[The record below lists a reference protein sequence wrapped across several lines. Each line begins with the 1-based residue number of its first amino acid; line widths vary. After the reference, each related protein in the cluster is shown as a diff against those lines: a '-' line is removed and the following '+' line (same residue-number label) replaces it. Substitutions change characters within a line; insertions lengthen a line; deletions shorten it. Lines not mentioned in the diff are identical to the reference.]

1 MLYNRGNDLHRSART
16 RKPNRSVRRHSS
28 AKLRR
33 SAIQPLEERRV
44 LSVDYLQFP
53 LVSDQTNALL
63 QDANLVNP
71 WGLGV
76 SGVGGNLWVASQATG
91 AATSYSGDFN
101 SQPLAK
107 TSLVVGI
114 PSGSPIAI
122 APNDSGDFPVS
133 SGAASG
139 TSSFLFGNTSGQI
152 SGWNA
157 NVPPPNPSIA
167 AQLAATVAGAE
178 FTGLAVGKSGG
189 LNLLYAAD
197 FHNGQ
202 IDVFDTN
209 FQPVVLTGSFVDP
222 FMPAGFAPFNIQ
234 NFGGSLYV
242 TYARQDAAKQNF
254 VAGPGNGFID
264 VFNENGTFFQR
275 LVTGF
280 PGSSLSPIDAPW
292 GLAIAPNNFGSLS
305 NTLLVANAGDG
316 RIEGFNTFNGA
327 FAGTLS
333 DPNGNPITI
342 DGLHGISFGNNVS
355 FGARGVLF
363 YSAGPASQTHGL
375 VGSIESADG
384 VPIDSVGGAFSAVA
398 GSLFSGVVATFADVN
413 TANTASSYRATIAWG
428 DGTSSQ
434 GDLIPL
440 GGGRFNVSS
449 SHVYPH
455 TGTFAVTVT
464 TVDPQNHSTT
474 ANAQAQVSGGAISLV
489 GQNLSPTEGLAFA
502 GTVASFSDA
511 DGNTSVAAYTA
522 TIRWGDGTTTTGT
535 ISASGSG
542 FKISGSHTYAEEG
555 SHSIVISLADSD
567 GAAASSTAT
576 ATVADGAIGMLASN
590 LNVVEGTAFS
600 GVVATFTDANPSGVV
615 SDFTATIR
623 WGDGTTTAGTITAI
637 SGGSQVAGGHTYA
650 DEGNFTVQVIV
661 KDVGGASATVSPTAN
676 VAEGDLLAG
685 SIVLATPT
693 EGANVTSAVAVISD
707 TNTNNALDDFTAA
720 IDWGDGTVSLGTIS
734 GSGGAFTVSGAHVY
748 ADEGTFV
755 VRVTMQDDAPGT
767 AALTLSGNV
776 TVAEGDAFTPIPGS
790 FTPTEGHAFSGAVA
804 SFAESNPAAQ
814 PSDFTAT
821 IDWGD
826 GTMTAGTIAA
836 VAGKFVVSG
845 SHTYAEDGAY
855 PARVVIADDAPGTA
869 TSTANVNVNVADA
882 PITTSGTSL
891 ALTEGIAFSGLVA
904 RLTDANPNAT
914 PADFTVTLSWGDGV
928 ISTGTVV
935 ANGPGGFDIIGSHA
949 YNEGGSYLIG
959 VNVKDVGGSTSGV
972 ITPATVA
979 DYPIVGAPVAISGTE
994 GVAFSGAVATFTDA
1008 DPDGGSPSEYTV
1020 AIDWGDG
1027 TTTTGVVSG
1036 SAGSYT
1042 VSGSHAFADEA
1053 SGVTMTIRDAGGS
1066 SAVVHSPANIADAD
1080 ALTGSGA
1087 TISPIEGQ
1095 SFSGIVATF
1104 SNVNAANS
1112 PSDFTAAIDW
1122 GDGSTSAGTLSG
1134 SGGSYTVSGAH
1145 TYADEATHTAR
1156 VVIADDAPG
1165 TATATA
1171 LATVDVVDAP
1181 ITPKS
1186 LTIHPTENS
1195 TFSGVAASFVDGNPA
1210 AAASD
1215 FTASIDWGDGT
1226 TTAGTVVAAGGGA
1239 FNVIGSHAFGE
1250 EGSSSTIHVSIQDV
1264 GGSSAMAQTTAVV
1277 IDAPLSLSAVAVNS
1291 FEASTGSVT
1300 VATFTDPGGQE
1311 PIANYSATID
1321 WGDGVTSAGSIALNG
1336 GVYTVSGSHAYADEG
1351 HFTVTVSASEVG
1363 GGSGGGSAG
1372 ATILEEILATG
1383 GRGTPT
1389 ERWVNEVFHDL
1400 LGRQAEAG
1408 ALTYWGGIAAAGG
1421 DRQQIIAQ
1429 IQNSDEYRLD
1439 QTQALFQHY
1448 LHRAADPGAQT
1459 FGAAFLASGHTV
1471 EQLADVLIGSSEYFH
1486 VRGGGTNDGF
1496 IDALFADALGRPAD
1510 PGARHFFDAALA
1522 SGATT
1527 GQVALAILS
1536 SGEYFDRVVEDVYLR
1551 LVERPADAGGLNY
1564 WANQLAHGARDE
1576 QITSGI
1582 AASGEYFNK
1591 TAP

>member
-1 MLYNRGNDLHRSART
+1 MHNVRGNDSRPLAR
-16 RKPNRSVRRHSS
+16 RQKPARS

-33 SAIQPLEERRV
+33 SAIQSLEERRV
-44 LSVDYLQFP
+44 LSVDYLQFA

-63 QDANLVNP
+63 QDANLVDP

-76 SGVGGNLWVASQATG
+76 SGVGGNLWVANQATG

-101 SQPLAK
+101 GQPLAK

-114 PSGSPIAI
+114 PGGSPVAL

-139 TSSFLFGNTSGQI
+139 TSSFLFGDTSGQI

-178 FTGLAVGKSGG
+178 FTGLTVGQSGG

-209 FQPVVLTGSFVDP
+209 FQPVVLTGSFDDP
-222 FMPAGFAPFNIQ
+222 FLPAGYAPFNIQ
-234 NFGGSLYV
+234 NFGGLLYV
-242 TYARQDAAKQNF
+242 TYAKQDAAKQNF
-254 VAGPGNGFID
+254 VAGPGQGFID

-280 PGSSLSPIDAPW
+280 PGSTFPPINAPW
-292 GLAIAPNNFGSLS
+292 GLAIAPSNFGNLS
-305 NTLLVANAGDG
+305 NALLVANAGDG
-316 RIEGFNTFNGA
+316 RIEGFDTFNGA

-342 DGLHGISFGNNVS
+342 DGLHGLSFGNNVS
-355 FGARGVLF
+355 FGARGILF
-363 YSAGPASQTHGL
+363 YSAGPASQTHGF

-384 VPIDSVGGAFSAVA
+384 VPIDAVGGGFSAVA
-398 GSLFSGVVATFADVN
+398 GSLFSGVVATFADAN
-413 TANTASSYRATIAWG
+413 PANTASSYRATIAWG

-434 GDLIPL
+434 GDMIPL
-440 GGGRFNVSS
+440 GGGRFNVSG
-449 SHVYPH
+449 SHVYPR
-455 TGTFAVTVT
+455 TGAFAATVT
-464 TVDPQNHSTT
+464 IVDPQNHSTV
-474 ANAQAQVSGGAISLV
+474 ANAQAQVSGGALSLV
-489 GQNLSPTEGLAFA
+489 GQNLNATEGLVFN
-502 GTVASFSDA
+502 GTVATFSDA
-511 DGNTSVAAYTA
+511 DGNTSAAAYAA
-522 TIRWGDGTTTTGT
+522 TIRWGDGTTTSGT
-535 ISASGSG
+535 ISANGSG
-542 FKISGSHTYAEEG
+542 FKITGSHTYAEEG
-555 SHSIVISLADSD
+555 SHQIVVSLADSD
-567 GAAASSTAT
+567 GAAASSTAM
-576 ATVADGAIGMLASN
+576 ATVADAAIGALASN
-590 LNVVEGTAFS
+590 LSLVEGTAFS
-600 GVVATFTDANPSGVV
+600 GAVATFTDADPNGTV
-615 SDFTATIR
+615 SDYTATIR
-623 WGDGTTTAGTITAI
+623 WGDGTTTAGTVTAI
-637 SGGSQVAGGHTYA
+637 GGGFQVAGAHTYA
-650 DEGNFTVQVIV
+650 DEGNFTVQVII
-661 KDVGGASATVSPTAN
+661 KDVGGASATVSPTAS
-676 VAEGDLLAG
+676 VAEGDFLAG
-685 SIVLATPT
+685 AIVLASPT

-707 TNTNNALDDFTAA
+707 TNAASTPGDFNAA
-720 IDWGDGTVSLGTIS
+720 IDWGDGTDSLGTIT
-734 GSGGAFTVSGAHVY
+734 GSGGAFTVTGGHVY
-748 ADEGTFV
+748 ADEGTFT
-755 VRVTMQDDAPGT
+755 VRVTIEDDAPGT
-767 AALTLSGNV
+767 ATVTLSGNV
-776 TVAEGDAFTPIPGS
+776 TVAEGDAFTPTPGN

-804 SFAESNPAAQ
+804 SFADSNPAAQ
-814 PSDFTAT
+814 PSDLTAT

-826 GTMTAGTIAA
+826 GTTTAGTIAA
-836 VAGKFVVSG
+836 VAGKLVVSG
-845 SHTYAEDGAY
+845 SHTYAEEGAY
-855 PARVVIADDAPGTA
+855 TVRAAIADDAPGTA
-869 TSTANVNVNVADA
+869 NATAVVNINVADA
-882 PITTSGTSL
+882 PLATSGTSL
-891 ALTEGIAFSGLVA
+891 ALTEGVAFSGLVA

-914 PADFTVTLSWGDGV
+914 AADFAVTLSWGDGAV
-928 ISTGTVV
+928 STGTVV
-935 ANGPGGFDIIGSHA
+935 ANGQGFDILGSHA

-959 VNVKDVGGSTSGV
+959 VNVHDAGGSTSGV
-972 ITPATVA
+972 ITPANVA
-979 DYPIVGAPVAISGTE
+979 DYPLTASAVAISGTE
-994 GVAFSGAVATFTDA
+994 GVAFSGAVATFADA
-1008 DPDGGSPSEYTV
+1008 DPDGGSPGEYTV

-1027 TTTTGVVSG
+1027 TTTAGVVSG

-1042 VSGSHAFADEA
+1042 VSGSHTFADEA
-1053 SGVTMTIRDAGGS
+1053 TAVSVTIRDAGGS
-1066 SAVVHSPANIADAD
+1066 SAAVQSPANIADAD

-1087 TISPIEGQ
+1087 TISPVEGQ
-1095 SFSGIVATF
+1095 SFSGIVAVF
-1104 SNVNAANS
+1104 SNANAANS
-1112 PSDFTAAIDW
+1112 PSDFTATIDW
-1122 GDGSTSAGTLSG
+1122 GDGETSAGTLSG
-1134 SGGSYTVSGAH
+1134 SGGSYTISGTH
-1145 TYADEATHTAR
+1145 TYADEGSRTVR

-1181 ITPKS
+1181 LTPKS

-1195 TFSGVAASFVDGNPA
+1195 TFSGAAASFVDGNPA
-1210 AAASD
+1210 APASD

-1250 EGSSSTIHVSIQDV
+1250 DGSSSTIHVSIQDV
-1264 GGSSAMAQTTAVV
+1264 GGSSAIAQTTAVV

-1291 FEASTGSVT
+1291 FEASTENVT

-1311 PIANYSATID
+1311 PAGNYSASID
-1321 WGDGVTSAGSIALNG
+1321 WGDGVTSAGSISLVG
-1336 GVYTVSGSHAYADEG
+1336 GTYTISGLHAYADEG
-1351 HFTVTVSASEVG
+1351 HFTVTVSVSEVG

-1372 ATILEEILATG
+1372 ATILEQILATG
-1383 GRGTPT
+1383 GRGTPS
-1389 ERWVNEVFHDL
+1389 ERWVNEVYHDL
-1400 LGRQAEAG
+1400 LGRQAEPG

-1429 IQNSDEYRLD
+1429 IQNSNEYRLD